1 MYNMAGT
8 GHDMT
13 LATPTPSSDAK
24 QEITNIICYYHNEVI
39 FPVRIYRENSVRMEC
54 MIKTTRNLI

>member
-1 MYNMAGT
+1 MYNTAGT
-8 GHDMT
+8 GHDMM

-24 QEITNIICYYHNEVI
+24 QEINIICYYHNEVI
-39 FPVRIYRENSVRMEC
+39 FPVGIYRENSVRMEC